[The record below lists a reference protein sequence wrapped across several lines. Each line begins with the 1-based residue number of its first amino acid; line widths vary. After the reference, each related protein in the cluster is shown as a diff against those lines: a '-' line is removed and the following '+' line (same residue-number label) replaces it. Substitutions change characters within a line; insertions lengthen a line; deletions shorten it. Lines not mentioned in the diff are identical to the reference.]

1 MEELERA
8 TKRLKSARDELDAK
22 LQKIDS
28 EEKRLKD
35 RMKQLYEKKTECAA
49 VNGDVD
55 VSDDDLIEINAG
67 GKIIAA
73 RRGVL
78 CQLKGT
84 RFEALFSGR
93 WEQKLQRDGSGRIF
107 LDVNGDCF
115 QAIVDWLNMRAIS
128 SDDES
133 LQPPTVD
140 KENVGIL
147 RHQMELFEMNA
158 QFQLPDSNI
167 IKSNID
173 ATTLHNW
180 LSEEGC
186 GGNFELLYRS
196 SRDGIENATFHSKCD
211 NKSRTIAIIQTTE
224 GHVLGG
230 YTSTPWGNNTGVR
243 VYDCSG
249 SSWRPSKGSFLFSLS
264 VSGISS
270 SAKMKLVDAECKY
283 VIGHYHHVTI
293 GLRFG
298 RRGDLTSEFYTD
310 NGSVYI
316 NIEETYERAP
326 FEELNG
332 YHTYEIKEMEVFQ
345 VSDEVRVPTRQK
357 SRSPDA
363 SEEGEERNSSPVE
376 ISDAIDS
383 KWTALKDLDAE
394 IISLENS
401 FTDEEKFISSFVG
414 CSASGIVALNVSGT
428 VMATKRETLLVIGES
443 MLAQQFDDT
452 KWTEQGCENMRVSE
466 WTPEEVAKWA
476 KKISNIQEDVSNL
489 FQEND
494 INGAELLALN
504 EFGLEKI
511 GVKRA
516 GTICLLLKEIKQL
529 EKASQDVVTLIE
541 HSPYCFG
548 KILDFLR
555 MKQVSSLE
563 LCGDPA
569 LPSVC
574 EHKRDMFE
582 KVVKYY
588 FPGESSKRILG

>member
-22 LQKIDS
+22 IHKIDD
-28 EEKRLKD
+28 EERRLKD
-35 RMKQLYEKKTECAA
+35 RMKQLEEKKRECAA
-49 VNGDVD
+49 TNGDVD

-93 WEQKLQRDGSGRIF
+93 WEQKLQRDNSGRIF

-115 QAIVDWLNMRAIS
+115 QAIVDWLNVLAIS
-128 SDDES
+128 TEDES
-133 LQPPTVD
+133 FQPPTVD
-140 KENVGIL
+140 KENEDIL
-147 RHQMELFEMNA
+147 RHQMELFEMNG

-186 GGNFELLYRS
+186 GGNFDLLYRS

-230 YTSTPWGNNTGVR
+230 YTSTPWGNN
-243 VYDCSG
+243 SG
-249 SSWRPSKGSFLFSLS
+249 FGLFFDGSKGAFTFSLHL
-264 VSGISS
+264 SGISS
-270 SAKMKLVDAECKY
+270 PAKMKLVDAESKY
-283 VIGHYHHVTI
+283 AIGHYHTNY

-298 RRGDLTSEFYTD
+298 PNTELATI
-310 NGSVYI
+310 NGSVSI
-316 NIEETYERAP
+316 HCIGKTYERSP
-326 FEELNG
+326 FEELNEL
-332 YHTYEIKEMEVFQ
+332 HTYEIKEMEVFQ

-363 SEEGEERNSSPVE
+363 SEEGEERNASPVE

-394 IISLENS
+394 ILSLEES
-401 FTDEEKFISSFVG
+401 FTDEEKFITSIVG
-414 CSASGIVALNVSGT
+414 GNTSDIVALNVSGT
-428 VMATKRETLLVIGES
+428 VMATKRETLLVISES

-452 KWTEQGCENMRVSE
+452 KWTEQGCKNMRVSE
-466 WTPEEVAKWA
+466 WTPEEVAKWM

>member
-8 TKRLKSARDELDAK
+8 TKRLKTARDELDAK

-35 RMKQLYEKKTECAA
+35 RMKQLEEKKIECAA
-49 VNGDVD
+49 VNGHVD

-73 RRGVL
+73 RRGVM

-107 LDVNGDCF
+107 LDVNSDCF
-115 QAIVDWLNMRAIS
+115 QAIVDWLNVRAIS
-128 SDDES
+128 TKDES

-140 KENVGIL
+140 KENEDIL
-147 RHQMELFEMNA
+147 RHQMELFEMNG

-167 IKSNID
+167 IKSKID
-173 ATTLHNW
+173 ATTLCNW

-186 GGNFELLYRS
+186 GGDFELLYRS
-196 SRDGIENATFHSKCD
+196 SRDGIENETFHSKCD

-230 YTSTPWGNNTGVR
+230 YTSNAWGNLGF
-243 VYDCSG
+243 CAFHSSG
-249 SSWRPSKGSFLFSLS
+249 SSWRSSKGAFLFSLS

-270 SAKMKLVDAECKY
+270 PAKMKLVDAECKY
-283 VIGHYHHVTI
+283 AIGRYHTNANMV

-298 RRGDLTSEFYTD
+298 RSTELATS
-310 NGSVYI
+310 NGSVFITYI
-316 NIEETYERAP
+316 GETYEHSP

-332 YHTYEIKEMEVFQ
+332 YHQYLIKEMEVFQ

-363 SEEGEERNSSPVE
+363 SEEGEERNVSPVE
-376 ISDAIDS
+376 ISDAIDN

-401 FTDEEKFISSFVG
+401 FTDEEKFITSFVG
-414 CSASGIVALNVSGT
+414 GSTSDIVTLNVSGT
-428 VMATKRETLLVIGES
+428 VMATKRETLLVIDES

-452 KWTEQGCENMRVSE
+452 KWTEHGCKNMRVLE
-466 WTPEEVAKWA
+466 WTPEEVAKWV

-489 FQEND
+489 FQGND

-548 KILDFLR
+548 KILEFLR
-555 MKQVSSLE
+555 IKHVSSLE
-563 LCGDPA
+563 LCGAPS
-569 LPSVC
+569 LPFVG